1 MTSARRLCS
10 VPIMARQRRKRG
22 SEPTLKFSKINLWF
36 AVGGLA
42 TIALGYYLL
51 GQGSVTLAP
60 VLLVLGYAVLLPAAI
75 IL

>member
-1 MTSARRLCS
+1 
-10 VPIMARQRRKRG
+10 MARKRQKRG

-51 GQGSVTLAP
+51 AQGSITMAP
-60 VLLVLGYAVLLPAAI
+60 VLLVLGYVVLLPLAI